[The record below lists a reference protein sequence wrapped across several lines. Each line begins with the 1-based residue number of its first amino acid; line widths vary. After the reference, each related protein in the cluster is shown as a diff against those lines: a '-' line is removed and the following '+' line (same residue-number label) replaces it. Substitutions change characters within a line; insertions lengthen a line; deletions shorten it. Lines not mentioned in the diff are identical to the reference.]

1 MQAAGPATELDG
13 RFSSP
18 GATPRP
24 WAEVEAL
31 LGHAGLY
38 WLTTV
43 RPDGRPHVTPL
54 IAVWLDG
61 ALFFCT
67 GGEERKAK
75 NLARN
80 AACVLTTG
88 CNTADEGLDAV
99 VEGDAVRTRD
109 HDLLRRLAGA
119 YVAKYGQDWAF
130 TVVDGAFEH
139 GGDTALVFEV
149 RPRTVFGFGKGEPYS
164 QTRYRFGMT
173 KGSDRG

>member
-1 MQAAGPATELDG
+1 MQAGEPATELDG

-18 GATPRP
+18 GATPTLWRD
-24 WAEVEAL
+24 VESL
-31 LGHAGLY
+31 LGQAGLY

-67 GGEERKAK
+67 GGDERKAK

-88 CNTADEGLDAV
+88 CNTAGDGMDVV

-109 HDLLRRLAGA
+109 DALLRRVAEA
-119 YVAKYGQDWAF
+119 YVAKYGEEWAF
-130 TVVDGAFEH
+130 TVAEGAFEH
-139 GGDTALVFEV
+139 QGHTALVFEV
-149 RPRTVFGFGKGEPYS
+149 RPRTVFGFGKGEAYS
-164 QTRYRFGMT
+164 QTRYRFGMA

>member
-1 MQAAGPATELDG
+1 MQATEPATELDG

-18 GATPRP
+18 GAIPRP
-24 WAEVEAL
+24 WGEVEAL
-31 LGHAGLY
+31 LGQARLY

-54 IAVWLDG
+54 IGVWLDG

-67 GGEERKAK
+67 GGDERKAK

-88 CNTADEGLDAV
+88 CNTDDAGLDAV

-109 HDLLRRLAGA
+109 EELLRRVAGA

-130 TVVDGAFEH
+130 TVVDGAFRH
-139 GGDTALVFEV
+139 QGHTALVFEV

-164 QTRYRFGMT
+164 QTRYHFGKA

>member
-1 MQAAGPATELDG
+1 MPVTDLAD

-24 WAEVEAL
+24 WPEVESL
-31 LGHAGLY
+31 LGEAELY

-54 IAVWLDG
+54 IGVWLDG

-67 GGEERKAK
+67 GGDERKAK

-80 AACVLTTG
+80 AACALTTG
-88 CNTADEGLDAV
+88 CNTANDGLDVV
-99 VEGDAVRTRD
+99 VEGDALRTRD
-109 HDLLRRLAGA
+109 EALLRRLAEA

-139 GGDTALVFEV
+139 QGSTALVFEV

-164 QTRYRFGMT
+164 QTRYRFPPGE
-173 KGSDRG
+173 RI